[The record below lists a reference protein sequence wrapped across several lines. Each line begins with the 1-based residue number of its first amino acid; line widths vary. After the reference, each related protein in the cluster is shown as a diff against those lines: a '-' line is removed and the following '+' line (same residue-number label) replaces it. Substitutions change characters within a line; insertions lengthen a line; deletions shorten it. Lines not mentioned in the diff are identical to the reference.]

1 MDIGESATAIRDP
14 AFYRWHAFIDKFFQ
28 IHKEK
33 FQPYNKQEIGNES
46 IVISSME
53 VKTDGDVAP
62 NIFNTF
68 WQQSDIDLSR
78 GLNFMPRGSIYA
90 RYDSKFFTFQLN

>member
-1 MDIGESATAIRDP
+1 MNNFVKIIKFLGESATAIRDP
-14 AFYRWHAFIDKFFQ
+14 AFYKWHAFIDQLFQ

-33 FQPYNKQEIGNES
+33 IAPYNEKEIGYENIQLSS
-46 IVISSME
+46 IE
-53 VKTDGDVAP
+53 VKTNGDVAP

-78 GLNFMPRGSIYA
+78 GIDFLPRGNIYA
-90 RYDSKFFTFQLN
+90 R